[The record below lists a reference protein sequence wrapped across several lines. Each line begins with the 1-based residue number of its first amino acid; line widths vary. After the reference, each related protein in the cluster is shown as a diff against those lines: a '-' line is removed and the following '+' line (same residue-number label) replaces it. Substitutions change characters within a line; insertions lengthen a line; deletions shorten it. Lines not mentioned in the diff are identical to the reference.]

1 MILCLRDFVLQSDW
15 YRQIRVPQVERF
27 SRKCYTALP
36 PPLYFEEQGLE
47 RERERMED
55 RRNEEVRE
63 EVAGVYS

>member
-15 YRQIRVPQVERF
+15 YRQIRVLQVERF
-27 SRKCYTALP
+27 SRKCLP